1 MLGTILNLLFK
12 TEFNVMEEEE
22 GRSQTTKGLWM
33 AAAPN
38 DAGNI
43 LVFDVEGT
51 DSQERGEECLVS
63 KMTCGDLFRKLRE

>member
-1 MLGTILNLLFK
+1 
-12 TEFNVMEEEE
+12 
-22 GRSQTTKGLWM
+22 M

-38 DAGNI
+38 DVGNI

-63 KMTCGDLFRKLRE
+63 KIPCGDLVRKLRE